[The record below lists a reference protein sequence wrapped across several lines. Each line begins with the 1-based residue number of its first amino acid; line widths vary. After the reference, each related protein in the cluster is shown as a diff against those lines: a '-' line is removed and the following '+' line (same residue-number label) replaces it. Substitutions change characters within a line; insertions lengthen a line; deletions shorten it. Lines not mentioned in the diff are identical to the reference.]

1 MEKYNSDI
9 ESLKKILSSLRPL
22 TQGELKR
29 FRDDFLI
36 DYTYNTNAI
45 EGNTLTLRETAMVLN
60 DGITISK
67 KPLKD
72 HLEAIG
78 HKEAFEYVE
87 EMVRNQSSLSESLI
101 KDIHSLVLMDQP
113 RDKGK
118 YRSVPVSI
126 MGAIHETAQP
136 WDVPIQMEKLL
147 FSYNK
152 EKVFSFE
159 KTARFHLE
167 LEAIHPFIDGNGRT
181 GRLILNLELMKA
193 GYLPIN
199 IKYVDVE
206 SYYECFS
213 FYHQNGKNPEKLT
226 HLISTY
232 EKQELIRYI
241 GILQQIKEVEREY

>member
-167 LEAIHPFIDGNGRT
+167 L
-181 GRLILNLELMKA
+181 L
-193 GYLPIN
+193 
-199 IKYVDVE
+199 
-206 SYYECFS
+206 S
-213 FYHQNGKNPEKLT
+213 
-226 HLISTY
+226 
-232 EKQELIRYI
+232 
-241 GILQQIKEVEREY
+241 